1 MDISPDPENPF
12 LGAKE
17 GSQLKRR
24 RPQTKQQ
31 LPHRSRGAMSQS
43 REALAMD
50 GSGTSFGKK
59 NGIVLSHCAAFL
71 LASVFVLSLLATG
84 LLVYHFAPCPGGDS
98 PSLADAAS
106 RDGGYPAEGQD
117 GDRRSPHAGSKDG
130 KAGKRLD
137 VRLPRSVLPHRYDLR
152 LIPIGLD
159 TSVVGSNFTFTG
171 EVRIMVNVTEATR
184 NVTLHVGDEMKVDE
198 AHSTIDRT
206 VAAVSGGKRRKR
218 VSINRHEL
226 DPSRNFLVIHLEED
240 LKAGE
245 QYELYL
251 KFSGV
256 LNDLLQGFY
265 RSSYIENNET
275 RWIATTQFQPTDAR
289 RAFPCFDEPALKA
302 RFKIS
307 IARPRGMSAISNM
320 PRIPGESKPVPE
332 LPGWVW
338 EHFEESVPMST
349 YLVAFVVCD
358 FESRRNG
365 SFAVWARRQ
374 AIDQANYSLKVGP
387 AILKHFENY
396 FGVDYPL
403 PKVDMI
409 ALPDF
414 AAGAMENW
422 GLITYREI
430 ALLYQQ
436 GVSTNSNKQRVA
448 TVVSHELAHQWFGNL
463 VTPSWWTDLW
473 LNEGFASY
481 VEYLGVEAVE
491 PSWKITEQ
499 FVVDELQNVFSL
511 DALESSHPISIEVG
525 HPDEIN
531 EIFDRISY
539 GKGASLIRMMD
550 HFLTT
555 EVFKKGLTNYLK
567 SRAYQSATQNDLW
580 EALTAQAH
588 KDGVL
593 EASVTVKEIMDTWTL
608 QMGFPI
614 LKVKRDYEKGS
625 AKLTQERF
633 LLRKREK
640 GKAISKT
647 ASHEDEETE
656 EKYDNYL
663 WWIPI
668 TFTSQDI
675 MNFNT
680 TRPSHWMKKERSI
693 ILESGLPA
701 AYHWVIFNIQETG
714 FYRVNYDPTNWKM
727 LTAQLESDK
736 FTEISPINRAQLL
749 DDALNLARASL
760 LDYGTALGV
769 TRYLSQET
777 EYLPWKAA
785 FSALGYLDSML
796 IRTGGF
802 EKFKSYMLSLMENI
816 YKHTGFTDSIRDE
829 QLTVYKRVSVL
840 GWACSLGHNDCVQNS
855 IQQFS
860 AWQRSPNPDKNNSIS
875 PNLKNVIYCTAIRH
889 GGQEEWDFAWAR
901 YLSTNVGTEKDLLLA
916 ALGCSRET
924 WILSRY
930 LEWSVTENSGIRK
943 QDAARVFA
951 AVSSNVIGQP
961 LAFNF
966 LREKWDKIKEYIGSS
981 LFTINNIVRSSTKRM
996 NTEFELA
1003 DLKKFSMDHRRELGT
1018 ATRAVDQAIEK
1029 TEANVEWMKTHY
1041 NTIIEWLSHNSL
1053 NS

>member
-1 MDISPDPENPF
+1 
-12 LGAKE
+12 
-17 GSQLKRR
+17 
-24 RPQTKQQ
+24 
-31 LPHRSRGAMSQS
+31 MSQS
-43 REALAMD
+43 REALAMNA
-50 GSGTSFGKK
+50 SVTTFGKK
-59 NGIVLSHCAAFL
+59 KGFLVSRCTAFFL
-71 LASVFVLSLLATG
+71 LLAALLCLAATG
-84 LLVYHFAPCPGGDS
+84 LLVYHLAPCSRGEAGASALAADSSAEDGD
-98 PSLADAAS
+98 
-106 RDGGYPAEGQD
+106 YPAEGL
-117 GDRRSPHAGSKDG
+117 GVGGGAAGGGRLSPHAGDAHS
-130 KAGKRLD
+130 AGRAPRRLD

-152 LIPIGLD
+152 LVPLGLAMPRGA
-159 TSVVGSNFTFTG
+159 SPNVNFTFHG
-171 EVRIMVNVTEATR
+171 EVRILVNVTEATK
-184 NVTLHVGDEMKVDE
+184 NVTLHVGDDMRVDE
-198 AHSTIDRT
+198 AYSAVDR
-206 VAAVSGGKRRKR
+206 VPRPGERMKR
-218 VSINRHEL
+218 VPVARHET
-226 DPSRNFLVIHLEED
+226 DAARNFHVVHLEEN
-240 LKAGE
+240 LEAGR
-245 QYELYL
+245 QYEVHL
-251 KFSGV
+251 KFSGI

-265 RSSYIENNET
+265 RSSYSENNKT

-307 IARPRGMSAISNM
+307 IARPHGMSAISNM
-320 PRIPGESKPVPE
+320 PHIQGVTEPVVDM
-332 LPGWVW
+332 PGWVW
-338 EHFEESVPMST
+338 EHFMESVPMST

-358 FESRRNG
+358 FERRTNG
-365 SFAVWARRQ
+365 SFSVWARREAINQ
-374 AIDQANYSLKVGP
+374 AQYSLHVGP

-396 FGVDYPL
+396 FGVTYPL

-422 GLITYREI
+422 GLITYRET
-430 ALLYQQ
+430 AMLYQR

-499 FVVDELQNVFSL
+499 FVVDELQNVFAL

-539 GKGASLIRMMD
+539 GKGASIIRMMD

-555 EVFKKGLTNYLK
+555 SVFKKGLTNYLK

-580 EALTAQAH
+580 DALTAQAH
-588 KDGVL
+588 RDGAL
-593 EASVTVKEIMDTWTL
+593 ERSVSVKEIMDTWTL
-608 QMGFPI
+608 QMGFPVVTVI
-614 LKVKRDYEKGS
+614 RDYEKAT

-633 LLRKREK
+633 LLRKKRTGKSVKRRNQSDAQDSEK
-640 GKAISKT
+640 
-647 ASHEDEETE
+647 E
-656 EKYDNYL
+656 YDNYL

-668 TFTSQDI
+668 TFTSQDA
-675 MNFNT
+675 MNFWST
-680 TRPSHWMKKERSI
+680 HPQYWMKMERSI
-693 ILESGLPA
+693 TLTSGLPP

-727 LTAQLESDK
+727 LIAQLESDR
-736 FTEISPINRAQLL
+736 FTDLNSINRAQLL
-749 DDALNLARASL
+749 DDALNLARAGL
-760 LDYGTALGV
+760 LDYGTALSV

-785 FSALGYLDSML
+785 FSALGYIDSML
-796 IRTGGF
+796 VRTGGF
-802 EKFKSYMLSLMENI
+802 EKFKSYMLSLIDNI
-816 YKHTGFTDSIRDE
+816 YKQTGFSDSPRDE

-840 GWACSLGHNDCVQNS
+840 GWACSLGHEDCVQNC
-855 IQQFS
+855 IKQYNN
-860 AWQRSPNPDKNNSIS
+860 WRRLPNPDKNNTIS

-889 GGQEEWDFAWAR
+889 GSQAEWEFAWER
-901 YLSTNVGTEKDLLLA
+901 YRATNVGSEKDLLLA

-924 WILSRY
+924 WILIRY

-951 AVSSNVIGQP
+951 AVSSNVMGQP

-966 LREKWDKIKEYIGSS
+966 LREKWDKVKEYLGSS

-1003 DLKKFSMDHRRELGT
+1003 DLKKFAADHRKDLGT
-1018 ATRAVDQAIEK
+1018 ATRAVEQAMEK
-1029 TEANVEWMKTHY
+1029 AEANVEWMKTHY
-1041 NTIIEWLSHNSL
+1041 QTIIEWLSNATNLNAL